1 MYAQFTDKARK
12 VMELAN
18 QEALRL
24 NHEYIG
30 TEHILLGLIG
40 EGTGVGANIL
50 KNLDIDLQKVRR
62 QVELIIQ
69 RGPHPIAE
77 AKLPL
82 TPRAKKVL
90 EYAVEEARALGHN
103 YVGTEHLLLGLVRE
117 NEGVAAQVLMNLGL
131 RLEHVREEVLNLLG
145 HSSNPEEAGGAVD
158 ETEPPKGANAEIQHL
173 PEPARKIVAEFDHQL
188 DVIEQ
193 EKVEAV
199 AAQDWEKAANLRDLE
214 DKLKKQRDKFI
225 RRWPKNS

>member
-1 MYAQFTDKARK
+1 MYAQFTVRARK

-30 TEHILLGLIG
+30 TEHTLLGLIS
-40 EGTGVGANIL
+40 EGTGVGASIL

-62 QVELIIQ
+62 QVELIIR
-69 RGPHPIAE
+69 RGRSPVIE
-77 AKLPL
+77 AVL

-90 EYAVEEARALGHN
+90 EYAIDEARALGHN
-103 YVGTEHLLLGLVRE
+103 YLGTEHLLLGLVRD
-117 NEGVAAQVLMNLGL
+117 NEGVAAQVLIDLGL

-188 DVIEQ
+188 DLIQQ

-199 AAQDWEKAANLRDLE
+199 AAQDWEKAASLRDLE
-214 DKLKKQRDKFI
+214 HNLKKQRAKFI
-225 RRWPKNS
+225 RRWPKIG